1 MNLLI
6 NPEIY
11 QRYLEN
17 QEHEDHN
24 NRIIRQYIQDTY
36 KDIVLEPEDQI
47 MREYIRN
54 GMLR

>member
-1 MNLLI
+1 MLI
-6 NPEIY
+6 NPEVY
-11 QRYLEN
+11 KRYLEN
-17 QEHEDHN
+17 QEHEEHN

-36 KDIVLEPEDQI
+36 KDIVLEPEDQL

>member
-1 MNLLI
+1 MLI
-6 NPEIY
+6 NPEVFR
-11 QRYLEN
+11 RYLEN
-17 QEHEDHN
+17 QEHEEYN

-36 KDIVLEPEDQI
+36 KDIVLEPEDQL